1 MSVNSLPA
9 SNVKRKLNN
18 RSPSGST
25 RYSPEEKRSRECKIT
40 EEERHESDNGVEAL
54 QEVQEL
60 DEMETLV
67 ERMEQISAKL
77 DILDEIER
85 KMNKLDSIEE
95 KIEKFSLR
103 LDDIEKS
110 VSSLRCEV
118 NSSKEK
124 QAELQRLAD
133 EVKDSVDCAHART
146 DVMELKSYKLDADFK
161 EAKEDLRKKILYLE
175 AYSRRENLKFAGI
188 PEVLVRSDQEDTKTV
203 LINFLSRQLLIE
215 NPEEIEFQR
224 VHRIGRKGDRPRMV
238 IARFLRFADRERIM
252 RNAYKLKNTDFTI
265 YDDIPKELIDLRKK
279 HMPAFH
285 EARKAGKKA
294 AFSKSE
300 PDKLFID
307 GKLVS

>member
-1 MSVNSLPA
+1 MSRNSLPV

-25 RYSPEEKRSRECKIT
+25 GCSPEEKRPRECKIT
-40 EEERHESDNGVEAL
+40 EEESHEGVNGAEAL

-60 DEMETLV
+60 DNMEKLV

-85 KMNKLDSIEE
+85 KMSKLDSIEE
-95 KIEKFSLR
+95 KIEKFSSR
-103 LDDIEKS
+103 LGVIEKS

-118 NSSKEK
+118 ESSKEK
-124 QAELQRLAD
+124 QADLQRLVD
-133 EVKDSVDCAHART
+133 EVKDSVDCAHGRT
-146 DVMELKSYKLDADFK
+146 DVLELKSYKLNADFN

-188 PEVLVRSDQEDTKTV
+188 PEVSSDQEDTKTV
-203 LINFLSRQLLIE
+203 LANFISRQLGIE
-215 NPEEIEFQR
+215 KPEEIEFQR
-224 VHRIGRKGDRPRMV
+224 VHRIGKRGDRPRMV

-285 EARKAGKKA
+285 EAKKAGKKA